1 MDMINRKTQ
10 IPTMEPAR
18 QFYFMNLLREYNE
31 KKSAELGRKLT
42 YHIETFGC
50 QMNAKDSEKL
60 AGILETAGYVP
71 VDSEQADFVLYNT
84 CTVRENANT
93 KVYGRIGY
101 LGNLKKKNPE
111 MKIALCGC
119 MMQETHVIEKIKKSY
134 HFVDIVFGTHNIY
147 MLAELIWRKV
157 SGQKRVFEILEGT
170 DKIVEDLPSEHK
182 YGFKAGVNIMYGC
195 NNFCSYCIVPYV
207 RGRERSRKPEDIIA
221 EVKKLASE
229 GIVEVMLLGQNVNSY
244 GKNLENP
251 MSFAELLR
259 EVEKVDGIER
269 IRFMTSHPKDL
280 SDELIEVMKDSKK
293 ICRHLHLPMQSGS
306 TEILRRMNRKYT
318 KDDYLALVTKIKT
331 AMPEISLT
339 TDIIVGFPGE
349 TEEDFCDT
357 LDVVEKAGFD
367 SAYTFLYSKR
377 TGTPAATMENQ
388 VPDEVAKERFNRLLA
403 LVSEQSAELT
413 ARHAGEV
420 AEVLVEERNEQDDSL
435 LTGRLSN
442 NLLVH
447 FPGDTALIGKLVR
460 VKLSECKGF
469 YYLGTLAE

>member
-1 MDMINRKTQ
+1 MQEFETKEL
-10 IPTMEPAR
+10 IPENEPER
-18 QFYFMNLLREYNE
+18 QFYFMKKLLEENQLLSER
-31 KKSAELGRKLT
+31 LGRPLT

-60 AGILETAGYVP
+60 AGILESAGYTE

-101 LGNLKKKNPE
+101 LGNLKSKHPD
-111 MKIALCGC
+111 MKIAMCGC
-119 MMQETHVIEKIKKSY
+119 MMQEPHVIEKIKKSY
-134 HFVDIVFGTHNIY
+134 RFVDIVFGTHNIY
-147 MLAELIWRKV
+147 KLAELIYRRNH
-157 SGQKRVFEILEGT
+157 GEKRVFEILEGT
-170 DKIVEDLPSEHK
+170 DKVVEDLPSEHK
-182 YGFKAGVNIMYGC
+182 YRFKAGVNIMYGC

-221 EVKKLASE
+221 EIEKLASE
-229 GIVEVMLLGQNVNSY
+229 GITEIMLLGQNVNSY
-244 GKNLENP
+244 GKTLPEP
-251 MSFAELLR
+251 ISFAELLR
-259 EVEKVDGIER
+259 RVEKVEGIRR

-280 SDELIEVMKDSKK
+280 SDELIDVMKASKK

-306 TEILRRMNRKYT
+306 TEILRKMNRRYT
-318 KDDYLALVTKIKT
+318 KENYLTLVEKIRT

-349 TEEDFCDT
+349 TEEDFLET
-357 LDVVEKAGFD
+357 LDVVRKAGFD

-377 TGTPAATMENQ
+377 SGTPAAEMEGQ
-388 VPDEVAKERFNRLLA
+388 IPDEVAKERFNRLLKV
-403 LVSEQSAELT
+403 VSEQSELQT
-413 ARHAGEV
+413 EKGTGKI
-420 AEVLVEERNEQDDSL
+420 AEVLVEEQNSQDPSL

-447 FPGDTALIGKLVR
+447 FPGSIEKIGSYVN
-460 VKLSECKGF
+460 VELSECKGF
-469 YYLGTLAE
+469 YYLGKEVD